1 MSITYLLLIIWAHF
15 VADFMLQNDTMA
27 QNKSTSN
34 IWLTNH
40 IMVYSA
46 AMLGMLAPFVYF
58 ANTQSSHMQL
68 VWLLVW
74 VAINGALHWITDWI
88 SSRAT
93 SYFWK
98 KGDRHNFF
106 VVIGADQATHLST
119 MILTWAWLFN

>member
-1 MSITYLLLIIWAHF
+1 MGIYDILLIIWAHF
-15 VADFMLQNDTMA
+15 VADFMLQNDKMA

-46 AMLGMLAPFVYF
+46 AMLGIMAPFVYF
-58 ANTQSSHMQL
+58 MDAANSHIQL
-68 VWLLVW
+68 LWLLVW
-74 VAINGALHWITDWI
+74 VAINGALHWITDWC

-93 SYFWK
+93 SYLWQ

-106 VVIGADQATHLST
+106 VVVGADQAIHLST
-119 MILTWAWLFN
+119 MVVTWAWLFN

>member
-1 MSITYLLLIIWAHF
+1 MGIYDILLIIWAHF
-15 VADFMLQNDTMA
+15 VADFMLQNDKMA

-40 IMVYSA
+40 IMVYSF
-46 AMLGMLAPFVYF
+46 AMLGILAPFVYLL
-58 ANTQSSHMQL
+58 NPQDSHMQL

-74 VAINGALHWITDWI
+74 VAINGALHWITDWC

-93 SYFWK
+93 SYLWQ

-106 VVIGADQATHLST
+106 VVVGADQAIHLST
-119 MILTWAWLFN
+119 MVVTWAWLFN

>member
-1 MSITYLLLIIWAHF
+1 MGIYDILLIIWAHF
-15 VADFMLQNDTMA
+15 VADFILQNDKMA

-46 AMLGMLAPFVYF
+46 AMMGIMAPFVYF
-58 ANTQSSHMQL
+58 MDAASSHVQL
-68 VWLLVW
+68 LWLLVW
-74 VAINGALHWITDWI
+74 VAINGALHWITDWC

-93 SYFWK
+93 SYLWQ

-106 VVIGADQATHLST
+106 VVVGADQAIHLST
-119 MILTWAWLFN
+119 MIVTWAWLFS

>member
-1 MSITYLLLIIWAHF
+1 MGIYDILLIIWAHF
-15 VADFMLQNDTMA
+15 VADFMLQNDKMA

-46 AMLGMLAPFVYF
+46 AMLGIMAPFVYF
-58 ANTQSSHMQL
+58 MDAANSHIQL
-68 VWLLVW
+68 LWLLVW
-74 VAINGALHWITDWI
+74 VVINGALHWITDWC

-93 SYFWK
+93 SYLWQ

-106 VVIGADQATHLST
+106 VVVGADQAIHLST
-119 MILTWAWLFN
+119 MVVTWAWLFN

>member
-1 MSITYLLLIIWAHF
+1 MGIYDILLIIWAHF
-15 VADFMLQNDTMA
+15 VADFMLQNDKMA

-46 AMLGMLAPFVYF
+46 AMLGIMAPFVYF
-58 ANTQSSHMQL
+58 MDSATSHIQL
-68 VWLLVW
+68 LWLLVW
-74 VAINGALHWITDWI
+74 VTINGALHWITDWC

-93 SYFWK
+93 SYLWQ

-106 VVIGADQATHLST
+106 VVIGADQAIHLST
-119 MILTWAWLFN
+119 MVVTWEWLFS

>member
-1 MSITYLLLIIWAHF
+1 MGIYDILLIIWAHF
-15 VADFMLQNDTMA
+15 VADFMPQNDKMA

-46 AMLGMLAPFVYF
+46 AMLGIMAPFVYF
-58 ANTQSSHMQL
+58 MDAANSHIQL
-68 VWLLVW
+68 LWLLVW
-74 VAINGALHWITDWI
+74 VVINGALHWITDWC

-93 SYFWK
+93 SYLWQ

-106 VVIGADQATHLST
+106 VVVGADQAIHLST
-119 MILTWAWLFN
+119 MVVTWAWLFN